1 MTQINNN
8 SEKDLEQ
15 SQEKKPNKSEEVWKN
30 IKSSVEKILVQ
41 ELSIIYQIIDN
52 IISQLKI
59 ENRLIKIKISYYL
72 EKYINNKTYFYYDKN
87 NKNIIWIALNEVEL
101 KELISK
107 LYELI
112 LSDKRLTIK
121 WWIEERKKYNYE
133 NLNKRTTQRNEILK
147 KIDTLKQD
155 LYLVQST
162 LYIHQDNWFETLT
175 LEKDISIIQ
184 NNIKAEEGKIIELD
198 EAILNIESILSF
210 LNEKI
215 TDSKK
220 QELSFDIEKYSKLLD
235 FNISDYIPEKKPWI
249 LMGCEKEAFSNI
261 LKKWKKIIYPLS
273 VLVWLGLFIKV
284 ANNIPEE
291 NKITPYNSQSINT
304 SIPENILEDANK
316 WILREVSGFEKYFI
330 IWTDTYP
337 INVIYK
343 GNTLDEDIILSTIKL
358 TFLDLNWIKRP
369 PIMLRTYIYRKDI
382 NIWIKIIIHDA
393 SAEGQTINLSIRK

>member
-72 EKYINNKTYFYYDKN
+72 EKYININTVFLYDDKKN
-87 NKNIIWIALNEVEL
+87 EITWIILTEEEVSQIILELNEYRY
-101 KELISK
+101 K
-107 LYELI
+107 
-112 LSDKRLTIK
+112 DKSLTLK
-121 WWIEERKKYNYE
+121 WWINERKEIKYS
-133 NLNKRTTQRNEILK
+133 LLTEIKSK
-147 KIDTLKQD
+147 KEKIEEKIGNLKQD
-155 LYLVQST
+155 LYRVESSLYRLQDKWSNT
-162 LYIHQDNWFETLT
+162 L
-175 LEKDISIIQ
+175 SIECERDVIK
-184 NNIKAEEGKIIELD
+184 NNIKAEENKIIELD
-198 EAILNIESILSF
+198 TVISNTESTLIYLNKELEELSKEKHNESIIGDNILSF
-210 LNEKI
+210 WV
-215 TDSKK
+215 
-220 QELSFDIEKYSKLLD
+220 
-235 FNISDYIPEKKPWI
+235 DYIPEKKPWI